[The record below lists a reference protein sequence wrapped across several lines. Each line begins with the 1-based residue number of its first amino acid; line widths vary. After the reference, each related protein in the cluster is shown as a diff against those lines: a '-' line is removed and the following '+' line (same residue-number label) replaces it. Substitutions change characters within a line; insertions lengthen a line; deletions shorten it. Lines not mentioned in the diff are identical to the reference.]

1 MYIIYSI
8 EQLKNKQLVI
18 DFLFFFYFFKLE
30 MLFLIINSTV
40 INFTDYIRGEQK
52 KKTLYGRVVTDSEL
66 KIAV

>member
-1 MYIIYSI
+1 
-8 EQLKNKQLVI
+8 
-18 DFLFFFYFFKLE
+18 

-52 KKTLYGRVVTDSEL
+52 KKKTLYGRVVTDSEL